1 MIPYT
6 SCYFPKYTWQDS
18 DLPNHPSCCLEL
30 LKLFFRVV
38 QFWQSCWNCMCS
50 LSEYSQNWHS
60 YRYILLQ
67 TRTHIMTINQ
77 HKSAKGRTFCLCPNV
92 SINVCWEIHSLT
104 HCGLVLHMAQGSM
117 STLVEVM
124 ACCLT
129 APSHY
134 LNQCWLIITKVRVQW
149 CSYDGYFTWDVT
161 AISH

>member
-6 SCYFPKYTWQDS
+6 SFYFSKYTWQDS

-50 LSEYSQNWHS
+50 LSEYSQNGHSYRYILLQTRTQIMTINEYSQNWHS

-67 TRTHIMTINQ
+67 TRTHIMRINQ
-77 HKSAKGRTFCLCPNV
+77 HNCAKGWPFGLCPNV
-92 SINVCWEIHSLT
+92 WIKCMLGNTFLNSLWPSD
-104 HCGLVLHMAQGSM
+104 AIWRQGSM
-117 STLVEVM
+117 STLVQVM
-124 ACCLT
+124 ACCLM

-134 LNQCWLIITKVRVQW
+134 LN
-149 CSYDGYFTWDVT
+149 
-161 AISH
+161 